1 MFNFQ
6 SKFWTRKPTTAGD
19 KAKTPTASNHPKS
32 RLF

>member
-19 KAKTPTASNHPKS
+19 KANTASNHPKS